1 MMDLVKTLAVT
12 TSAQEGVVVRIYRDV
27 TRRAFF
33 PVVFR
38 RTYCRVRPA
47 FVKTVADEEIEVV
60 DPSFAA
66 GRFVCASAR
75 RMLDQVVTV
84 LRDARGAK
92 SALRLAE
99 LVQTVEVGPFEC
111 PGEAPWYFSVRI
123 YKDLA
128 RARRFYPVVY
138 RREFYRMTASVARA
152 AADEQVD
159 VVDSSFEA
167 ERFVRTSAA
176 AARLAIV
183 RHIRDSFQPS
193 ERRRKVRT

>member
-1 MMDLVKTLAVT
+1 MGEDVHF
-12 TSAQEGVVVRIYRDV
+12 SVRICCDAPARNFY
-27 TRRAFF
+27 A
-33 PVVFR
+33 VVFR
-38 RTYCRVRPA
+38 RIYCRVKPA

-60 DPSFAA
+60 DPSFEAK
-66 GRFVCASAR
+66 RFVDVSAR
-75 RMLDQVVTV
+75 RVLDDVVV
-84 LRDARGAK
+84 ALHGARRAK
-92 SALRLAE
+92 AVRLAE
-99 LVQTVEVGPFEC
+99 LVQTVEIGPFEC

-138 RREFYRMTASVARA
+138 RREFYRMTASVAKA

>member
-1 MMDLVKTLAVT
+1 MMDLVKTLAIT
-12 TSAQEGVVVRIYRDV
+12 AGAQEGVVVRIYRDAA
-27 TRRAFF
+27 RRAFF

-38 RTYCRVRPA
+38 RTYCRVVPA
-47 FVKTVADEEIEVV
+47 FVKTVAYEEIEVV
-60 DPSFAA
+60 DPSFEAK
-66 GRFVCASAR
+66 RFVGLSAR
-75 RMLDQVVTV
+75 RVLDDVVV
-84 LRDARGAK
+84 ALHGARHAK
-92 SALRLAE
+92 AVRLAE
-99 LVQTVEVGPFEC
+99 LVQTVEIGPFEC

-128 RARRFYPVVY
+128 RSRRFYPVVY
-138 RREFYRMTASVARA
+138 RREFYRMTASVAKA